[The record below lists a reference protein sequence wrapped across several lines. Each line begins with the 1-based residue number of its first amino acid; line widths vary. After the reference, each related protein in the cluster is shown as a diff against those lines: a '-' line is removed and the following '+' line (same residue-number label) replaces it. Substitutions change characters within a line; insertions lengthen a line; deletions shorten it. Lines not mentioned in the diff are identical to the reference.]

1 MQHLPFDHLDLI
13 STTFSYFFLS
23 VPIILPWPSR
33 GSAESLL
40 IEPCTIPNDILN
52 IDDNVGY
59 DAPGCAFDRLF
70 FMGVLQ
76 SARRRIE
83 RCSVYFHDYSCSLE
97 HWSCGRND
105 GGGDASVSAATAAIW
120 SKKEHW
126 FSLAGCNA
134 RSVKQKHNHRAKELS
149 GREGSAQQQPQ
160 RVWFRAACCVRT
172 RVTSDLEG
180 QIPTVAHSGIQAF
193 ARSDATI
200 PKSWADPLSPSRPT

>member
-1 MQHLPFDHLDLI
+1 MQHLPFPRFDFHNLQLFFSLCAHH
-13 STTFSYFFLS
+13 STMAVTRLSRVTPYQALHHTKWYFKHRRQRRVRCSWLRIWQTLLYRGFAERSASDQALFCLFS
-23 VPIILPWPSR
+23 
-33 GSAESLL
+33 
-40 IEPCTIPNDILN
+40 
-52 IDDNVGY
+52 
-59 DAPGCAFDRLF
+59 RLF
-70 FMGVLQ
+70 VQLRALKLWSQ
-76 SARRRIE
+76 RW
-83 RCSVYFHDYSCSLE
+83 RCFCCY
-97 HWSCGRND
+97 CGHI
-105 GGGDASVSAATAAIW
+105 VE
-120 SKKEHW
+120 KEHW

-200 PKSWADPLSPSRPT
+200 PKSCADPLSPSRPT